1 MKKIKLI
8 IAAIIATGAMASC
21 SDMLETDSTRQVF
34 NPALDQKTDSMF
46 FTVGILR
53 DMQLLADQ
61 YVLTNEMRGDLVTT
75 TDATETALRELANF
89 SANSSNKYDSAYVY
103 YRVINNCNYYITHRD
118 TSLVTGSKKVTLD
131 EFAEAKAIRA
141 WAYLQLAKT
150 YGSVP
155 FFTDPIT
162 SISDVNKDYPK
173 KDIAGIC
180 EALAP
185 DLIQYSGAEL
195 PNYGQIDCGKTNWG
209 SAKTVES
216 IRCMIPV
223 DVVLGDLYLESN
235 QYDKAAQYYSNYLRQ
250 NKLASG
256 GYFTNP
262 FLYPDSKVLPND
274 LSVSYSSGSTW
285 SRIFSN
291 NSTVDLITYIPMAVN
306 KLKGTTSSLPEMFGF
321 DYYGTEG
328 VRTVYRQ
335 IEPSN
340 SYYNLCDK
348 QDYYY
353 IQASGTIIDESKVNN
368 LHIGDMR
375 RYTITKSATQ
385 DDSTYNFILKY
396 DYANILL
403 YRTNVIYLKLAEA
416 LNRMGYP
423 DAAFAVL
430 KDGLKED
437 LASDTTY
444 ITSDT
449 KKLLTNTLPFFN
461 HAYASIF
468 DKNSG
473 IHHNGSNLTE
483 GTFTPYQMDSIVGN
497 KMSEI
502 GSTYG
507 AVIGQTKADTINA
520 VEDLICDEYALECA
534 FEGSRFG
541 DLCRIARHKNAAG
554 TYNSNFGGIWLKNKL
569 AYKKPV
575 VNLEEESNWYLPFK

>member
-34 NPALDQKTDSMF
+34 NPTLDQKTDSMF

-61 YVLTNEMRGDLVTT
+61 YVLTGEMRGDLVTT
-75 TDATETALRELANF
+75 TDATETALRELADF
-89 SANSSNKYDSAYVY
+89 SATSSNKYDSAYVY

-118 TSLVTGSKKVTLD
+118 TSLVTGSKKVTID

-155 FFTDPIT
+155 FFTNPIT
-162 SISDVNKDYPK
+162 SIAEVNKDYPK

-185 DLIQYSGAEL
+185 DLIEYSGAEL

-209 SAKTVES
+209 SAKTVAS
-216 IRCMIPV
+216 IKCMIPV

-235 QYDKAAQYYSNYLRQ
+235 QYDKAAQYYFNYLRQ
-250 NKLASG
+250 NKLSSG
-256 GYFTNP
+256 GYYTTP
-262 FLYPDSKVLPND
+262 GLYPDPKVLPND
-274 LSVSYSSGSTW
+274 LSITLIGSSW
-285 SRIFSN
+285 SSIFSN
-291 NSTVDLITYIPMAVN
+291 NSTENLITYIPMAVN
-306 KLKGTTSSLPEMFGF
+306 KLKGTTSRLPEMFGF

-353 IQASGTIIDESKVNN
+353 IQSSGTIIDESKVNS

-375 RYTITKSATQ
+375 RYTITQSVTQ
-385 DDSTYNFILKY
+385 DDSTYNFIKKY

-416 LNRMGYP
+416 INRMGYP

-444 ITSDT
+444 ITSET
-449 KKLLTNTLPFFN
+449 KTLMTTTLPFFN
-461 HAYASIF
+461 HTYASIF
-468 DKNSG
+468 DDNYG

-483 GTFTPYQMDSIVGN
+483 GTFTPYQMDSIVGK
-497 KMSEI
+497 KMVEI
-502 GSTYG
+502 ASTYKT
-507 AVIGQTKADTINA
+507 VVGQTKADTINA

-554 TYNSNFGGIWLKNKL
+554 TYNSNFGGIWLKEKL

-575 VNLEEESNWYLPFK
+575 VDLSDESKWYLPFK